1 MKILHIINSFE
12 GGGAE
17 RLLLQLHEISLNQNI
32 NSHALS
38 LMSSSANGLHN
49 TSSLNLDNPYRVLA
63 LFKLYS
69 FLKQPFWRDL
79 DIIHVHLFPAQ
90 LFVPIVLKL
99 LNLHAR
105 LITTEHSTS
114 NRRRSTNLGKAV
126 DKFLYTFYTKVVCIS
141 AGTSTLLHQWQPQI
155 ADKLEVIH
163 NGINH
168 SEYSSNVEERPH
180 HKAPII
186 VSVGRLVKLKNF
198 EAAIQAL
205 NSLSDRSFEY
215 WILGSGPLE
224 TDLKSLV
231 KSLGM
236 ESKVKFLGFR
246 QDIPDLLRQA
256 DIFLLPSLWE
266 GFGLAVVEAM
276 AAGLPVV
283 VSNVPGLQEVVPQES
298 QAGFLVDPSSPNDI
312 AAALDKLL
320 KDPDLRSRM
329 GKNAQL
335 QAAQFDIQITALE
348 YLNLYNRVSQ

>member
-1 MKILHIINSFE
+1 MKVLHIINSFQ

-17 RLLLQLHEISLNQNI
+17 KLMLQLHEISLAQDV

-49 TSSLNLDNPYRVLA
+49 TYSLNFDNPYRMLV

-69 FLKQPFWRDL
+69 FLKEPYWRDL
-79 DIIHVHLFPAQ
+79 DIVHVHLFPSQ
-90 LFVPIVLKL
+90 LFVPIVLKF
-99 LNLHAR
+99 LNIHTR

-114 NRRRSTNLGKAV
+114 NRRRSTGLGKMV
-126 DKFLYTFYTKVVCIS
+126 DKLLYAFYTKVVCIS

-155 ADKLEVIH
+155 ADKLEVIY

-168 SEYSSNVEERPH
+168 SEYSSNAEERQY

-186 VSVGRLVKLKNF
+186 ASVGRLVKLKNF

-205 NSLSDRSFEY
+205 NNLSDRSFEY

-224 TDLKSLV
+224 ADLKSLV

-246 QDIPDLLRQA
+246 KDIPDLLRQA

-283 VSNVPGLQEVVPQES
+283 VSNVPGLQEIVPQES
-298 QAGFLVDPSSPNDI
+298 QAGFLVDPASPNDI
-312 AAALDKLL
+312 ADALDKLL
-320 KDPDLRSRM
+320 EDPDLRSQM
-329 GKNAQL
+329 GKKGQL
-335 QAAQFDIQITALE
+335 QAARFDIRNTALE
-348 YLNLYNRVSQ
+348 YLNLYNRVS